1 MCGDFLRPLAP
12 LQHPGDMA
20 LNTFCP
26 ISFTRAALPDH
37 HLSNRLFPEDPHIRP
52 AETTT
57 ASEEA
62 VAH

>member
-1 MCGDFLRPLAP
+1 
-12 LQHPGDMA
+12 MA
-20 LNTFCP
+20 LNTFFLRAFCP

-37 HLSNRLFPEDPHIRP
+37 HLSDYLFPEDHPIRP

>member
-26 ISFTRAALPDH
+26 ISFTRAALPEQ
-37 HLSNRLFPEDPHIRP
+37 LYRITIYPMTFSPK
-52 AETTT
+52 TTP
-57 ASEEA
+57 SGL
-62 VAH
+62 